1 MVAAFDD
8 LERDHISDNAH
19 EVVEWT
25 EDLVDHIMAGRG
37 VVDCVVGHVAH
48 RCHGCDHNRGTD
60 LVEGTVVRSSMH
72 LMRVH
77 NGCGVVDHRGRM
89 VDHRGSMVDHGS

>member
-8 LERDHISDNAH
+8 LERNHISDNAH

-37 VVDCVVGHVAH
+37 VVHCVVGHVAH
-48 RCHGCDHNRGTD
+48 RCHWCNHNRGPD
-60 LVEGTVVRSSMH
+60 LVEGTMVRSSMH
-72 LMRVH
+72 FMRVH
-77 NGCGVVDHRGRM
+77 NRRSVVDHGGRM
-89 VDHRGSMVDHGS
+89 VNHRGSVVDHWG

>member
-37 VVDCVVGHVAH
+37 VVHCVVGHVAH
-48 RCHGCDHNRGTD
+48 GCHWCDHDRGPD
-60 LVEGTVVRSSMH
+60 LVESTMVRSSMH
-72 LMRVH
+72 FMRVH
-77 NGCGVVDHRGRM
+77 NGRSMVDHRGRM
-89 VDHRGSMVDHGS
+89 VNHRGSVVDHWS